1 MVTDTGEAAVGTIS
15 KSDERWAFLVL
26 AVFLAPVLA
35 GVIVGGFGFSV
46 WMLQLVFGPPTG

>member
-1 MVTDTGEAAVGTIS
+1 MISEAVEPVARAIT
-15 KSDERWAFLVL
+15 KSEERWAFLIL

-35 GVIVGGFGFSV
+35 GIIVGGFGFSI

>member
-1 MVTDTGEAAVGTIS
+1 MVTNTVEAGVRAVP

-26 AVFLAPVLA
+26 AVFLAPILA

>member
-1 MVTDTGEAAVGTIS
+1 MVTDTIEAKVGIVS

-35 GVIVGGFGFSV
+35 GILVGGFGFSV

>member
-1 MVTDTGEAAVGTIS
+1 MVTGTGEAAVGIIS
-15 KSDERWAFLVL
+15 KSDERWAFLIL

-35 GVIVGGFGFSV
+35 GVLVGGFGFSV

>member
-1 MVTDTGEAAVGTIS
+1 MVTNTVEAGVRVVP

-26 AVFLAPVLA
+26 AVFLAPILA

>member
-1 MVTDTGEAAVGTIS
+1 MVTNTVEAEAGIVS

-26 AVFLAPVLA
+26 AVFLAPILA
-35 GVIVGGFGFSV
+35 GVLVGGFGFSV